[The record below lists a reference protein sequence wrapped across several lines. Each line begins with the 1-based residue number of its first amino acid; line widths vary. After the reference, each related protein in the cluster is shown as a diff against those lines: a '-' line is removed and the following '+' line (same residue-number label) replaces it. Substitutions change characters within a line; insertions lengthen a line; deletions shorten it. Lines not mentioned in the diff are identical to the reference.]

1 MDLENARHNMIVQ
14 QIRPWD
20 VTDEDVLEVMQQVP
34 REAFVG
40 ERFRHLAFADTEI
53 PIGNGQHMMA
63 PKLEARMMQ
72 SLNIKPG
79 DQVLEVGTGSGYV
92 TACLA
97 RLSNDVTSIEIIE
110 ELALAAAERLRDQGV
125 KITTLLTGDAMEN
138 PVAGRPFDAIAVT
151 GSMPVATDLFENQLK
166 PGGRLF
172 QVVGEG
178 AVAEAQRITCVRPGI
193 FQRES
198 LFETALA
205 PLVNATPPEPF
216 VF

>member
-1 MDLENARHNMIVQ
+1 MDLEHARHNMIVQ

-20 VTDEDVLEVMQQVP
+20 VTNEDVLEVMEQMP
-34 REAFVG
+34 REAFVA

-53 PIGNGQHMMA
+53 PVGHGQQMMT

-72 SLNIKPG
+72 SLDIKPG
-79 DQVLEVGTGSGYV
+79 DHVLEIGTGSGYV
-92 TACLA
+92 TACLSW
-97 RLSNDVTSIEIIE
+97 LSGDVTSIEIIE
-110 ELALAAAERLRDQGV
+110 ELALAAAERLRKQGV
-125 KITTLLTGDAMEN
+125 DNATLLTGDAMAS
-138 PVAGRPFDAIAVT
+138 PVAGGPFDVIAVT
-151 GSMPVATDLFENQLK
+151 GSLPVATDLFENQLK

-178 AVAEAQRITCVRPGI
+178 AVAEAQRVICVREGV
-193 FQRES
+193 FQRET

-205 PLVNATPPEPF
+205 PLVNATLPEPF